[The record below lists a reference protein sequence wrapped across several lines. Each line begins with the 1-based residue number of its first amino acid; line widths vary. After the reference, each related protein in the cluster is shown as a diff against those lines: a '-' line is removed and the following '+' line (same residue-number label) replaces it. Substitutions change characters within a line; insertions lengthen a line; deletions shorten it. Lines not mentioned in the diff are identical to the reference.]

1 MSDMSRYIISLGSN
15 IPSGDSEI
23 SLAIAWLKDF
33 TTLLAATPVYR
44 TPDAYDP
51 SKPGYTNAIAIV
63 GSELEATELTTRLK
77 DYEVYRGRV
86 HGESPVTIDL
96 DLVCRDMEILR
107 PRDYQAP
114 YFVEGLYLLAS
125 GGRLSK

>member
-51 SKPGYTNAIAIV
+51 SKPVIPTQ
-63 GSELEATELTTRLK
+63 
-77 DYEVYRGRV
+77 
-86 HGESPVTIDL
+86 SPW
-96 DLVCRDMEILR
+96 LV
-107 PRDYQAP
+107 AN
-114 YFVEGLYLLAS
+114 
-125 GGRLSK
+125 SKRRS